1 MSAPFVH
8 LHLHSEY
15 SLADSTIRIAELV
28 KRCVALGQP
37 AVALTDIDN
46 LFATVKFYKAAEA
59 AGLKPIIG
67 ADIGLADG
75 NEAAS
80 RMTLLCRDRSGY
92 LTLSRLLSRAWME
105 GHRVDGVVVRPQ
117 WLREDNGGLFALAG
131 RHSLAGRLATS
142 SRHELAEAWLA
153 DWQGSFGDRLHLE
166 LTRTGRDGEE
176 AFNTFALHAAT
187 KRGIAVIASN
197 DARFL
202 DADGFEAHE
211 ARVCISTG
219 RVLDDPKRPKDY
231 SPEQYLKSSQQMAEL
246 FADIPDAI
254 SNAVALAT
262 RCNVELK
269 LGQYALPAFPVPSEH
284 TIESWLRK
292 QSREGLARRLEKAPL
307 AQGKSRE
314 VYDARLET
322 ELGVIL
328 TMGFPGYFLI
338 VADFINWAKR
348 HDIPVGPG
356 RGSGAGS
363 LVAWALGI
371 TDLDPLPY
379 DLLFERFLNPER
391 VSMPDFDIDFCMDR
405 RDEVIDYVARKYGR
419 DKVSQIITYGTMAA
433 KAVVRDTGRVL
444 GHPYGFVDSIAK
456 LIPMTLGICLDDAL
470 GESEAA
476 RKNPTLASTELIE
489 RYRSEDDVRDL
500 LDLARSLE
508 DLTRNAGKHAGGVVI
523 APSPLSDFCP
533 LFAEHDG
540 QGRGK
545 SPVTQFDKDDVEAIG
560 LVKFD
565 FLGLRTLTIIDW
577 AVKAINKRR
586 QASVSLLPLAGRGGA
601 LANQGS
607 RDDERLSA
615 MREGRG
621 AERGGPAPEK
631 RRPDEGAPQAPLD
644 ITTLPLDDTA
654 TYELFTRG
662 DSVAVF
668 QFESRGMRELL
679 KRARPDT
686 FEDIIA
692 LAALFRPGPLG
703 SGMDKDW
710 VDRKHGNAAVSY
722 AHPLLEPVL
731 APTYGVIVYQEQVM
745 QIAQV
750 LAGYSLGGA
759 DLLRRAMG
767 KKNATEMAK
776 ERAKFEDGCA
786 QRGIA
791 TRVASP
797 IFDLMEKF
805 AEYGFNKSH
814 SAAYA
819 LVAYQTA
826 WLKVHYPAEFM
837 AAVLSSDMDN
847 TDKVVGFLDEARVM
861 GLTVLPP
868 DVDAS
873 AYLFE
878 AIDLPRPDLPT
889 HVTSQAS
896 PVRHM
901 SGLAADQSAAVA
913 SDSRAAHP
921 CAATT
926 IRYGLGA
933 VKGVGR
939 GACEAIVQ
947 ARRAGPFVD
956 LLDFCKRVDSGK
968 LNRRALEAL
977 AQAGALDRLGKNR
990 ASLMLQLPEV
1000 LKATDQLARERA
1012 AGQCSLFGGGLSGE
1026 RMPGNA
1032 EAATPALHIDLPET
1046 DEWPLA
1052 QLLNGERDTL
1062 GHYLSGHP
1070 FDPYREE
1077 LRGLVGH
1084 DLGDLERIW
1093 EARPESAR
1101 GGWRPEL
1108 DTIVAG
1114 QVVAMRKKG
1123 DSQMFVQIED
1133 GRGRLECAFFG
1144 ETYSEFAALIA
1155 RDRLLVLQGGLRED
1169 AFSGGFAFKVQRCWD
1184 YAQVCTRFSQRLA
1197 IRLDLRVP
1205 GSWQRVDALLARQRP
1220 GQTPLRLDLLRDGV
1234 AGTLDLN
1241 GTQSV
1246 RVDADLVGTLRA
1258 QPGVRAVKLTLG
1270 KPWGN

>member
-1 MSAPFVH
+1 MSARFVH

-15 SLADSTIRIAELV
+15 SLADSTIRIDELV
-28 KRCVALGQP
+28 RRCVALGQP
-37 AVALTDIDN
+37 AVALTDVNN
-46 LFATVKFYKAAEA
+46 LFAAVKFYKAAES

-75 NEAAS
+75 NEATS
-80 RMTLLCRDRSGY
+80 RMTLLCRDRVGY

-105 GHRVDGVVVRPQ
+105 GHRVDGVAVRPE
-117 WLREDNGGLFALAG
+117 WLREDNAGLFALAG
-131 RHSLAGRLATS
+131 RHSLAGRLAGS
-142 SRHELAEAWLA
+142 NRHELAQAWLA

-166 LTRTGRDGEE
+166 LTRTGRDGED
-176 AFNTFALHAAT
+176 AFNAFALHASAS
-187 KRGIAVIASN
+187 RGIAVVASN

-202 DADGFEAHE
+202 DAEGFEAHE

-219 RVLDDPKRPKDY
+219 RVLDDPKRPREY
-231 SPEQYLKSSQQMAEL
+231 SAEQYLRSSEEMAAL
-246 FADIPDAI
+246 FADVPDAI
-254 SNAVALAT
+254 DNALALAT
-262 RCNVELK
+262 RCNVEMK
-269 LGQYALPAFPVPSEH
+269 LGEYALPAFPVPSEH
-284 TIESWLRK
+284 TIESWLRN
-292 QSREGLARRLEKAPL
+292 SAHEGLAKRLEKAPL
-307 AQGKSRE
+307 APGKTRAD
-314 VYDARLET
+314 YDARLDI

-328 TMGFPGYFLI
+328 KMGFPGYFLI
-338 VADFINWAKR
+338 VADFINWAKD

-405 RDEVIDYVARKYGR
+405 RDEVIDYVAAKYGR
-419 DKVSQIITYGTMAA
+419 DRVSQIITYGTMAA
-433 KAVVRDTGRVL
+433 KAVVRDCGRVL
-444 GHPYGFVDSIAK
+444 GHPYGFVDGLAK

-476 RKNPTLASTELIE
+476 KKNPTLASTELIE
-489 RYRSEDDVRDL
+489 RYRSEDEVRDL

-540 QGRGK
+540 EGRGK
-545 SPVTQFDKDDVEAIG
+545 SPVTQFDKDDVEEVG

-577 AVKAINKRR
+577 AVKAINVRR
-586 QASVSLLPLAGRGGA
+586 AAAG
-601 LANQGS
+601 
-607 RDDERLSA
+607 E
-615 MREGRG
+615 
-621 AERGGPAPEK
+621 P
-631 RRPDEGAPQAPLD
+631 PLD
-644 ITTLPLDDTA
+644 ITALPLDDPK
-654 TYELFTRG
+654 TYELFARG

-679 KRARPDT
+679 KRAKPDT

-710 VDRKHGNAAVSY
+710 VDRKHGNAAVSFP
-722 AHPLLEPVL
+722 HPSLEPVL

-767 KKNATEMAK
+767 KKKAEEMAK
-776 ERAKFEDGCA
+776 ERAKFETGCEE
-786 QRGIA
+786 RGIPA
-791 TRVASP
+791 RVASP

-873 AYLFE
+873 AYMFE
-878 AIDLPRPDLPT
+878 AT
-889 HVTSQAS
+889 
-896 PVRHM
+896 
-901 SGLAADQSAAVA
+901 
-913 SDSRAAHP
+913 DS
-921 CAATT
+921 TT
-926 IRYGLGA
+926 IRYGIGA

-939 GACEAIVQ
+939 GACEAIVE

-956 LLDFCKRVDSGK
+956 LMDFSKRVDSGK

-977 AQAGALDRLGKNR
+977 TQAGALDRLGCNR

-1000 LKATDQLARERA
+1000 LKATDQLARERD
-1012 AGQCSLFGGGLSGE
+1012 AGQVSLFGGF
-1026 RMPGNA
+1026 
-1032 EAATPALHIDLPET
+1032 EAATPALHLDLPQV

-1052 QLLNGERDTL
+1052 QILNGERETL

-1070 FDPYREE
+1070 FDPYRDE
-1077 LRGLVGH
+1077 LRGLVGY
-1084 DLGDLERIW
+1084 DLGELDRIW
-1093 EARPESAR
+1093 ESRPESAR
-1101 GGWRPEL
+1101 SGWRPEL
-1108 DTIVAG
+1108 DLVVAG
-1114 QVVAMRKKG
+1114 QVVGLRKKG
-1123 DSQMFVQIED
+1123 DSQMFVQLED

-1155 RDRLLVLQGGLRED
+1155 RDRLLVVQGGLRED
-1169 AFSGGFAFKVQRCWD
+1169 AFSGGFALKVARCWD
-1184 YAQVCTRFSQRLA
+1184 YAQVCAKHAQRLSL
-1197 IRLDLRVP
+1197 RVDLRVP
-1205 GSWQRVDALLARQRP
+1205 GAWQRVDALLSKQRP
-1220 GQTPLRLDLLRDGV
+1220 GPTPLRLDLLRPGA
-1234 AGTLDLN
+1234 AGTLELN
-1241 GTQSV
+1241 GSQSV
-1246 RVDADLVGTLRA
+1246 RIDADLMGTLRA
-1258 QPGVRAVKLTLG
+1258 TPGVRAVKLALN
-1270 KPWGN
+1270 KPWAS

>member
-1 MSAPFVH
+1 MSARFVH

-15 SLADSTIRIAELV
+15 SLADSTIRIDELV

-37 AVALTDIDN
+37 AVALTDINN
-46 LFATVKFYKAAEA
+46 LFAAVKFYKAAES

-75 NEAAS
+75 NEVPS
-80 RMTLLCRDRSGY
+80 RMTLLCRDRIGY
-92 LTLSRLLSRAWME
+92 LTLSRVLSRAWME
-105 GHRVDGVVVRPQ
+105 GHRVDGVAVRPE
-117 WLREDNGGLFALAG
+117 WLREDNAGLFALVG

-142 SRHELAEAWLA
+142 NRHELAEAWLA

-176 AFNTFALHAAT
+176 AFNSFALHASAS
-187 KRGIAVIASN
+187 RGIAVVASN
-197 DARFL
+197 DARFI
-202 DADGFEAHE
+202 DAEGFEAHE

-219 RVLDDPKRPKDY
+219 RVLDDPKRPRDY
-231 SPEQYLKSSQQMAEL
+231 SAEQYLRSSEEMAAL
-246 FADIPDAI
+246 FADVPDAI
-254 SNAVALAT
+254 DNALALAT

-269 LGQYALPAFPVPSEH
+269 LGEYALPAFPVPSEH

-292 QSREGLARRLEKAPL
+292 SAHEGLARRLEKAPL
-307 AQGKSRE
+307 APGKTRE
-314 VYDARLET
+314 DYDARLDI

-328 TMGFPGYFLI
+328 KMGFPGYFLI
-338 VADFINWAKR
+338 VADFINWAKD

-405 RDEVIDYVARKYGR
+405 RDEVIDYVAAKYGR
-419 DKVSQIITYGTMAA
+419 DRVSQIITYGTMAA

-444 GHPYGFVDSIAK
+444 GHPYGFVDGIAK

-476 RKNPTLASTELIE
+476 KKNPTLASTELIE

-540 QGRGK
+540 EGRGK
-545 SPVTQFDKDDVEAIG
+545 SPVTQFDKDDVEEVG

-577 AVKAINKRR
+577 AVKAINVRR
-586 QASVSLLPLAGRGGA
+586 ARTHECRDRQDADSDRRAVAG
-601 LANQGS
+601 
-607 RDDERLSA
+607 E
-615 MREGRG
+615 
-621 AERGGPAPEK
+621 P
-631 RRPDEGAPQAPLD
+631 PLD
-644 ITTLPLDDTA
+644 ITALPLDDPK
-654 TYELFTRG
+654 TYELFARG

-710 VDRKHGNAAVSY
+710 VDRKHGNAAVSFP
-722 AHPLLEPVL
+722 HPSLEPVL

-767 KKNATEMAK
+767 KKKAEEMAK

-786 QRGIA
+786 ERGIPA
-791 TRVASP
+791 RVASP

-861 GLTVLPP
+861 GLDVLPP

-873 AYLFE
+873 AYMFE
-878 AIDLPRPDLPT
+878 ATDP
-889 HVTSQAS
+889 
-896 PVRHM
+896 M
-901 SGLAADQSAAVA
+901 
-913 SDSRAAHP
+913 
-921 CAATT
+921 T

-939 GACEAIVQ
+939 GACEAIVE

-956 LLDFCKRVDSGK
+956 LMDFSKRVDSGK

-977 AQAGALDRLGKNR
+977 TQAGALDRLGKNR

-1000 LKATDQLARERA
+1000 LKATDQLARERE
-1012 AGQCSLFGGGLSGE
+1012 AGQVSLFGGF
-1026 RMPGNA
+1026 
-1032 EAATPALHIDLPET
+1032 EAAAPALHIDLPQA

-1052 QLLNGERDTL
+1052 QILNGERDTL

-1070 FDPYREE
+1070 FDPYRDE
-1077 LRGLVGH
+1077 LRSLVGY
-1084 DLGDLERIW
+1084 DLGELDRIW

-1101 GGWRPEL
+1101 SGWRPEL
-1108 DTIVAG
+1108 DLVVAG
-1114 QVVAMRKKG
+1114 LVVGLRKKG
-1123 DSQMFVQIED
+1123 DSQMFVQLED

-1144 ETYSEFAALIA
+1144 ETYGEFASLIA
-1155 RDRLLVLQGGLRED
+1155 RDRLLVVQGGLRED
-1169 AFSGGFAFKVQRCWD
+1169 AFSGGFALKVARCWD
-1184 YAQVCTRFSQRLA
+1184 YAQVCARHAQRLSL
-1197 IRLDLRVP
+1197 RLDLRVP
-1205 GSWQRVDALLARQRP
+1205 GTWQRVDSLLARHRP
-1220 GQTPLRLDLLRDGV
+1220 GPTPIRLDLLRDGA
-1234 AGTLDLN
+1234 AGMLDLN
-1241 GTQSV
+1241 GAQSI
-1246 RVDADLVGTLRA
+1246 RVDADLMGTLRA
-1258 QPGVRAVKLTLG
+1258 QPGVRAVKLALG
-1270 KPWGN
+1270 KPWAS